1 MWRRVRARSSVPIP
15 VWFSILCGLIFG
27 ATAYLTLRA
36 APLIYGKVA
45 PLADGPR
52 PMAVRAFVP
61 VAAATMLGA
70 AFAYRGAALA
80 DLAFLDTIVAALCA
94 AIWTD
99 LTRGII
105 GDWFT
110 LPPIAL
116 VLVVAAFRGDVV
128 SVALGATLVTVPFAV
143 AAFVSKGMGFGW
155 GDVKLVALGSL
166 LLGPQ
171 TSLLVFAATS
181 LLACAV
187 AVAAKRRAEPIAF
200 APYLALAIAAGLLFP
215 GSRNLG

>member
-1 MWRRVRARSSVPIP
+1 VPVP
-15 VWFSILCGLIFG
+15 VWFPILCGAIFG
-27 ATAYLTLRA
+27 GTAYLMLQL
-36 APLIYGKVA
+36 APLLYGKVA

-52 PMAVRAFVP
+52 PMAVRTFVP
-61 VAAATMLGA
+61 VAAATILGA
-70 AFAYRGAALA
+70 AFAYRGSDLPE
-80 DLAFLDTIVAALCA
+80 LAFLDTIVAALCA
-94 AIWTD
+94 MIWTD

-116 VLVVAAFRGDVV
+116 ALIVATFRGDVL
-128 SVALGATLVTVPFAV
+128 SVALGAAFVTAPFAV
-143 AAFVSKGMGFGW
+143 AAFASKGMGFGW
-155 GDVKLVALGSL
+155 GDVKLVALGAL

-171 TSLLVFAATS
+171 TSLMVFAATS

-187 AVAAKRRAEPIAF
+187 AVAAKRRTEPIAF

-215 GSRNLG
+215 GARSFG